1 MFAGE
6 FHCRTE
12 TSGVFRLPPLLLA
25 AFPSPEEDAGRQVVL
40 LKSLDRS
47 LWLYQAQGWQEKLT
61 ATRGQLDDEQSRLLM
76 HYVVAE
82 SALAEIDARGRL
94 TVPKALRTYAQITSE
109 VVLVG
114 LYDRIEVW
122 SPTRWEAYLSS
133 LEARHEM
140 ALAKILDLL

>member
-1 MFAGE
+1 
-6 FHCRTE
+6 
-12 TSGVFRLPPLLLA
+12 
-25 AFPSPEEDAGRQVVL
+25 
-40 LKSLDRS
+40 
-47 LWLYQAQGWQEKLT
+47 
-61 ATRGQLDDEQSRLLM
+61 M

-94 TVPKALRTYAQITSE
+94 TIPKALRIYAQITTE

-140 ALAKILDLL
+140 VLAKILDLL